1 MLVWSGLDSI
11 GPDLIPP
18 KEYKLELAK
27 GMILYNIGLLQ
38 VVLRSCWWDGWK
50 MFQTMALSTSSRSFR
65 GKLKWRRWCI
75 HPSNY
80 SKPPAMSYWFR
91 NSFWPS
97 IYRSCICWGP
107 TVDISVPKL
116 TVNMANAWTS
126 YLLLGT
132 CFFDSI
138 NLISTYI

>member
-50 MFQTMALSTSSRSFR
+50 MFQTIGPFDFVEIFS
-65 GKLKWRRWCI
+65 GKAEVTKVM
-75 HPSNY
+75 Y
-80 SKPPAMSYWFR
+80 PPQ
-91 NSFWPS
+91 
-97 IYRSCICWGP
+97 
-107 TVDISVPKL
+107 
-116 TVNMANAWTS
+116 
-126 YLLLGT
+126 
-132 CFFDSI
+132 
-138 NLISTYI
+138 